1 MTENTITDW
10 DDAYANAAYIPGAGE
25 YTSRWEEGA
34 RAFRNAWEAKELD
47 VAYGSGEREKL
58 DIFYPEG
65 EAKGL
70 VVFVHGGYWLRFD
83 KSYWSHFAQGAL
95 ADGWA
100 VCLPSYDLAPNVRI
114 ADITQQIGA
123 AIHLAA
129 SRVQG
134 PLRLSG
140 HSAGGHLVTRMVSDD
155 SPLDATTLQRVEKVV
170 SISGLHDLR
179 PLRKTQ
185 MNDAFKMSE
194 EDAASESAALKGFAG
209 NCPVVAWVGGQE
221 RPEFLRQSRL
231 LSEAWQSASFHEDA
245 GLHHF
250 DVIDGLKDPNSA
262 LCSALLKN

>member
-10 DDAYANAAYIPGAGE
+10 DDAYANAAYIPGAGD
-25 YTSRWEEGA
+25 YTSRWEEEA
-34 RAFRNAWEAKELD
+34 AAFRNTWEGKELD
-47 VAYGSGEREKL
+47 IAYGDGEREKL
-58 DIFYPEG
+58 DIFYPE
-65 EAKGL
+65 ERARGL

-123 AIHLAA
+123 AINLAA
-129 SRVQG
+129 SRVEG
-134 PLRLSG
+134 PVRLSG

-155 SPLDATTLQRVEKVV
+155 SPLNSEALQRVDRVV

-179 PLRKTQ
+179 PLRNTQ

-194 EDAASESAALKGFAG
+194 ADAVSESAALKAPAG
-209 NCPVVAWVGGQE
+209 KCQVIAWVGGEE

-231 LSEAWQSASFHEDA
+231 LSEAWRNASFHEDA

-250 DVIDGLKDPNSA
+250 NVIDGLRSQDSA
-262 LCSALLKN
+262 LCSALLKG